1 MTSQTLLAVAAIVE
15 AATGLALI
23 LQPALVVR
31 LLLGGDISG
40 AGLALGRVT
49 GISLLSLGLACW
61 LRAESTVPALRA
73 MLTYNLLVTAYLA
86 YLALGGELIAKL
98 LLPVL
103 ALHGVFTLLFARA
116 LFNHQVAKKR
126 QRRNTPS

>member
-23 LQPALVVR
+23 LQPALVVW

-40 AGLALGRVT
+40 AGLALGRVAAF
-49 GISLLSLGLACW
+49 SLFSLGLACW
-61 LRAESTVPALRA
+61 VRTESTLPALRA
-73 MLTYNLLVTAYLA
+73 MFTYNLLVTAYLT
-86 YLALGGELIAKL
+86 YLALGGELIGKL

-126 QRRNTPS
+126 QR